1 MIAMTTSLA
10 YRNAF
15 LYFVVRVDERK
26 GDNTLICCSG
36 INVVRFS
43 PITKGRHGIGNPS
56 VRGLQLVNLGIRD
69 LALKRGA
76 TPRALRENDCAGLAP
91 AEDTWYTE
99 RLLIEGAPASFP
111 PEVID
116 YSVMNLLKKIFNACM
131 LEVRLPESVPTQE
144 ELQDFL
150 EELCRKYGAPSDH

>member
-1 MIAMTTSLA
+1 MKPPQSLA

-15 LYFVVRVDERK
+15 LYFVVRVDERR
-26 GDNTLICCSG
+26 GDTALIVCSG
-36 INVVRFS
+36 INAVRFS

-76 TPRALRENDCAGLAP
+76 TPRALRENVCAGLAP

-99 RLLIEGAPASFP
+99 RLLIEGASAPFSR
-111 PEVID
+111 EIID

-131 LEVRLPESVPTQE
+131 LEVQLPEEVPTQE

-150 EELCRKYGAPSDH
+150 EALCRKYGAPSDR